1 MDCDTQKIK
10 LSWMVVLFPNFLGK
24 LDLFATFLETI
35 VVLAGYF
42 CSFMDI
48 IISGKHTAES
58 DKDKWCRPHLLYPDS
73 VA

>member
-10 LSWMVVLFPNFLGK
+10 LSWMVVLFPNFLENWTF
-24 LDLFATFLETI
+24 FATFLETI

-48 IISGKHTAES
+48 IISGETY
-58 DKDKWCRPHLLYPDS
+58 R
-73 VA
+73 